1 MNYLALANNV
11 LAVGDGGLIVIF
23 QKNTKAFPFHQ
34 ISNKR
39 IKSPLATN
47 GLCAPCMSMTH
58 LLSSKA
64 KKVKNTNL
72 FLLNKRQVK

>member
-1 MNYLALANNV
+1 MTANV
-11 LAVGDGGLIVIF
+11 LQVAAGQPAFLPTKDIKKRLAGGNL
-23 QKNTKAFPFHQ
+23 
-34 ISNKR
+34 
-39 IKSPLATN
+39 
-47 GLCAPCMSMTH
+47 LCAPCMSMTH